1 VLPQK
6 EVQEVFFRIVGQVHL
21 PPSTTYRHQDASW
34 FGRPCDDKRGLV
46 EEGVVVVFLLIDF
59 LGLKECVQIGPR
71 PRRVVAEGKSEVE
84 ATHRLDVLGFYCP
97 VPVVKTRQ
105 TLERLSNGDVLEVLA
120 DDPETLHDMPL
131 LLNRTEHLLLGA
143 VSENGEIRFTI
154 EVKK

>member
-1 VLPQK
+1 MTREVLLK
-6 EVQEVFFRIVGQVHL
+6 KVLWLSFCLSI
-21 PPSTTYRHQDASW
+21 
-34 FGRPCDDKRGLV
+34 
-46 EEGVVVVFLLIDF
+46 FLSS
-59 LGLKECVQIGPR
+59 KECVQIGPR